1 VIIHGG
7 KKYIH
12 TDFSSE
18 AELEQVV
25 VDSSELIFGPD
36 SIFLPKKLIH
46 SGEGIGTV
54 PDGFAL
60 DLQERRWYVVE
71 AELASHSVWSHIAP
85 QVAKQIIAASQPATR
100 RVLTEVVV
108 QQLKDDTAIRAR
120 FADHDIE
127 EIDIRRVL
135 SEIFEQPPIIGLPID
150 RVGQDLRE
158 WAQTL
163 KTEVKLWTIRKLVE
177 FNNPNNVLYEIP
189 DDFRP
194 DLDTSEPESES
205 RGYTTYDV
213 TIADL
218 IATGSLSPDEV
229 LVMSYRPR
237 DGDRK
242 TYEAVVEVDGS
253 LLVLGKRFKSPS
265 YAALLGI
272 QDAGSDRTTVNGWT
286 SWRASS
292 GSTLADLRS
301 EHLARRDEATGQS

>member
-1 VIIHGG
+1 MIIHGG
-7 KKYIH
+7 KKYIL

-25 VDSSELIFGPD
+25 VDNSELIFGPD
-36 SIFLPKKLIH
+36 SIFLPKKLIR

-100 RVLTEVVV
+100 RILTELVVE
-108 QQLKDDTAIRAR
+108 QLKDDTAVRVQ

-177 FNNPNNVLYEIP
+177 FNNSNNVLYEIP

-205 RGYTTYDV
+205 RGYTSYDV

-218 IATGSLSPDEV
+218 IAAGALSPDEG
-229 LVMSYRPR
+229 LVMSYKPR

-242 TYEAVVEVDGS
+242 TYEAVVEADGS
-253 LLVLGKRFKSPS
+253 LLVLGKRFQSPS

-286 SWRASS
+286 SWRTSS
-292 GSTLADLRS
+292 GKTLADLRA
-301 EHLARRDEATGQS
+301 EHLVRRDEATGQS